1 MITRATSFKTD
12 DGECFHSLDD
22 AQAHELATI
31 IGSAMGVCNENGDYC
46 VTDGGLVIAKA
57 LVEDRKRVID
67 ILTTTETS
75 LVKARAINGG
85 RKPRRDP
92 RSSNGESG
100 FLKPRLVT
108 REEGVNEETSNVP
121 SQEVQ

>member
-31 IGSAMGVCNENGDYC
+31 IASAMGVCNDNGDYC
-46 VTDGGLVIAKA
+46 VTDRGLVIAKA

-75 LVKARAINGG
+75 LAKARAINGG
-85 RKPRRDP
+85 RKP
-92 RSSNGESG
+92 SNGESG
-100 FLKPRLVT
+100 SLMPRLVT

>member
-1 MITRATSFKTD
+1 MITRATSFKTE
-12 DGECFHSLDD
+12 DGECFHSLDE
-22 AQAHELATI
+22 AQAHELATTLVT
-31 IGSAMGVCNENGDYC
+31 AMGAVADENGTFR
-46 VTDGGLVIAKA
+46 VTDRGLVIAKA

-85 RKPRRDP
+85 RKPRRDVK
-92 RSSNGESG
+92 SSNGSSD
-100 FLKPRLVT
+100 T
-108 REEGVNEETSNVP
+108 RIGVLEEGVNEETRYVP

>member
-31 IGSAMGVCNENGDYC
+31 IASAMGVCNENGDYC
-46 VTDGGLVIAKA
+46 VTPVSKA

>member
-22 AQAHELATI
+22 AQAHELATTI
-31 IGSAMGVCNENGDYC
+31 APALGGVN
-46 VTDGGLVIAKA
+46 TDRGLSIAKI
-57 LVEDRKRVID
+57 LVQERKRVTD

-85 RKPRRDP
+85 RKPRRDA
-92 RSSNGESG
+92 RSSKEEAGS
-100 FLKPRLVT
+100 LTPRLVT

>member
-1 MITRATSFKTD
+1 M
-12 DGECFHSLDD
+12 
-22 AQAHELATI
+22 
-31 IGSAMGVCNENGDYC
+31 
-46 VTDGGLVIAKA
+46 
-57 LVEDRKRVID
+57 ID

-75 LVKARAINGG
+75 LAKARAINGG

-92 RSSNGESG
+92 RSRNGESG
-100 FLKPRLVT
+100 SLMPRLVT

>member
-1 MITRATSFKTD
+1 MITRATSFKTE
-12 DGECFHSLDD
+12 DGECFHSLDE
-22 AQAHELATI
+22 AQAHEIATTLVTAT
-31 IGSAMGVCNENGDYC
+31 GAVADENGTFR

-57 LVEDRKRVID
+57 IVRERKQVID

-85 RKPRRDP
+85 RKPRRDVK
-92 RSSNGESG
+92 SSNGSSD
-100 FLKPRLVT
+100 T
-108 REEGVNEETSNVP
+108 RIGVLEEGVNEETRYVP